1 MIILPRQARDKHIGK
16 TQKEMPFT
24 TGDGDT
30 VGLLIDLSTKT
41 LSVYKNGDCVAALI
55 HTGLTGPV
63 CFMAELC
70 MGKETR
76 LLRCHLILQL
86 ASFCQDRLR
95 TNIGFN
101 IEQKDVFAGP
111 HHPQTQE
118 AGQAYPDGTV
128 RINWAAAPPRDE
140 ASDVLVADR

>member
-16 TQKEMPFT
+16 TQKEMPFP

-70 MGKETR
+70 MGKE
-76 LLRCHLILQL
+76 IN
-86 ASFCQDRLR
+86 ASFAMPFD
-95 TNIGFN
+95 T
-101 IEQKDVFAGP
+101 KTDHFAKTGSG
-111 HHPQTQE
+111 QT
-118 AGQAYPDGTV
+118 
-128 RINWAAAPPRDE
+128 
-140 ASDVLVADR
+140 